1 MSKRDKQ
8 LFGYLVQVA
17 ANVEEATKLFQ
28 TGLKDLAHPESL
40 AARIKEL
47 EHKGDELVSELVTLL
62 NSTYIT
68 PLEREDFL
76 ELAIKMDDIIDG
88 LEACTV
94 RFDLYNV
101 TEATP
106 VMHDFAETLV
116 QSAREIR
123 AAIDKLNNRKLL
135 EIREHTLSL
144 NQLEKSGDTLLR
156 NSLRML
162 FQQEGNDVLRVIK
175 LKEIY
180 EILESITD
188 RCQDVA
194 DVLDSVIVKN
204 A

>member
-17 ANVEEATKLFQ
+17 ANIEEATQMFQ

-40 AARIKEL
+40 AARIKAL
-47 EHKGDELVSELVTLL
+47 EHKGDECVSELVTLL

-76 ELAIKMDDIIDG
+76 ALAIKMDDILDG
-88 LEACTV
+88 FEACTV

-101 TEATP
+101 TESTP
-106 VMHDFAETLV
+106 VMNDFADTLV

-135 EIREHTLSL
+135 DIRQHTLSL
-144 NQLEKSGDTLLR
+144 NQLEKAGDTLLR
-156 NSLRML
+156 NSLRAL
-162 FQQEGNDVLRVIK
+162 FQDESDVLRVIK